1 MRSLSECDYIKVFFK
16 GGIMER
22 FVEYEKLSKKKQKE
36 INNAKRGTWGNIKPV
51 TKVKPSAKVYDRKRM
66 KTLVS

>member
-1 MRSLSECDYIKVFFK
+1 MLWITACPKYFR

-22 FVEYEKLSKKKQKE
+22 FIEYGKLSKSKQKE

-51 TKVKPSAKVYDRKRM
+51 TKVKPSAKVYNRKRM
-66 KTLVS
+66 KALIS